1 MLIIPTIMC
10 GGAGTRLWPASRESM
25 PKHLLPMLGGLSTF
39 QRTVT
44 RFLGEKDF
52 GRPVII
58 TSADS
63 RFLIGDQLAAIGVEA
78 DIILEPSR
86 QDSAAAVAT
95 GALHLAKRDPG
106 AICLMLAADHMI
118 HDTGAFCAAAREAAK
133 AAALGHIM
141 TLGIRPM
148 APATGYGYLAP
159 GAPIAGTQSFTLKQF
174 KEKPDATTAAAYIAE
189 GYLWNSGNFLFPPG
203 LMIEELKTHAPAIL
217 EAARGAY
224 GKGQRDAD
232 FIRLDADLFKMA
244 PKKSID
250 FAVMELTDKAGV
262 TPYASDWSDIGSWDA
277 LWEASPKDVDGNVI
291 SGDARVMGVRNS
303 LVQSEGTLT
312 AVVGVDDV
320 VVISTKDAVLV
331 TSRNRSGE
339 VKELVTALRQDGRKE
354 ADEHN
359 RMYRPWG
366 WYQRIDIGPRFQA
379 KRIHVV
385 PGGRLSLQKHFHR
398 AEHWVVIQGTAEV
411 TVDKSVSMVRENE
424 AIHLPLGCVHRMVNP
439 GKIPLEIIEV
449 QIGSYTGEDDIVRIE
464 DVYGR

>member
-1 MLIIPTIMC
+1 MIIIPTIMC

-25 PKHLLPMLGGLSTF
+25 PKHLLPMFRGLSTF

-44 RFLGEKDF
+44 RFKGEAGF

-63 RFLIGDQLAAIGVEA
+63 RFLIGDQLAAIGVDA

-86 QDSAAAVAT
+86 QDSAAAVAV
-95 GALHLAKRDPG
+95 GAWHLAKRDPN
-106 AICLMLAADHMI
+106 ALCLMLAADHMI
-118 HDTGAFCAAAREAAK
+118 NDTAAFCAAAREAAM
-133 AAALGHIM
+133 AATGGRIM
-141 TLGIRPM
+141 TLGIKPT
-148 APATGYGYLAP
+148 APATGYGYIAP
-159 GAPIAGTQSFTLKQF
+159 GDPLAGTRSHQLKEF
-174 KEKPDATTAAAYIAE
+174 KEKPDATTASRYISE
-189 GYLWNSGNFLFPPG
+189 GYLWNSGNFLFPPK
-203 LMIEELKTHAPAIL
+203 LMIEELTAFAPAIL
-217 EAARGAY
+217 KAASSAY
-224 GKGQRDAD
+224 EKGERDAD
-232 FIRLDADLFKMA
+232 FIRLDAGLFKTA
-244 PKKSID
+244 PKTSID
-250 FAVMELTDKAGV
+250 FAVMEKTQKAGV
-262 TPYASDWSDIGSWDA
+262 TPYASDWSDIGTWDA
-277 LWEASPKDVDGNVI
+277 FWEVGPKDEAGNIV
-291 SGDARVMGVRNS
+291 SGDAKVISTRNS

-312 AVVGVDDV
+312 AVVGVDDLV
-320 VVISTKDAVLV
+320 VVSTKDAVLV
-331 TSRNRSGE
+331 TSRARSAE
-339 VKELVTALRQDGRKE
+339 VKDLVAALRQEGRKE

-424 AIHLPLGCVHRMVNP
+424 AIHLPLGCIHRMVNP